1 MTFTR
6 KFAAKKLLVGSL
18 AAVALSL
25 SVGATASVSAVSDN
39 GKNGNGNG
47 NGNSSQGVHD
57 VKIGVQQ
64 KTNVGTKQG
73 AMGVANN
80 GNGNGGSGYG
90 GTNVDVDQNVFV
102 QIGNVIGGAVNITIN
117 FVNNIFS

>member
-6 KFAAKKLLVGSL
+6 KFAVKKLLVGSL

-25 SVGATASVSAVSDN
+25 SVGATASVSAVSN
-39 GKNGNGNG
+39 NGNGHGNG
-47 NGNSSQGVHD
+47 NGNSQQGVHD

-80 GNGNGGSGYG
+80 GNGNGSSGYG